1 MTDPYLRLE
10 GLSYVLP
17 DGRSLFSDL
26 DETFDQRPTGLVG
39 RNGAGKS
46 VLAQILAGQ
55 LPPTRG
61 RCLRSGSVRYLAQQ
75 VAPPAGA
82 TVASLAGV
90 RHTLD
95 ALARIEAGSCA
106 PEDFDAVGSGW
117 DVRQRLQQA
126 LDRNG
131 LGHLDA
137 AATADT
143 LSGGEAMRVALVGA
157 MLSDADFLI
166 LDEPSN
172 HLDRPA
178 RRALIDQLQQ
188 WPRGLLVL
196 SHDRALLD
204 TLPRIVE
211 LSSLGLRSYGGD
223 YTFYAQCKADE
234 RQHATDQLAQRKRE
248 RKREQR
254 SMVDQR
260 ERQARRQARGNRE
273 GKTSNQAKILLG
285 GQKARSEVSA
295 GKLRQQQAAS
305 QADLDERVREA
316 ARQVEDAAHITLH
329 GVPVARLAQV
339 AQAAHRR
346 VAELDAVALPFV
358 PGATRSVSLTVTGRQ
373 RVGVVGPNGCGKST
387 LLKTLA
393 GELAPLAGTCR
404 RSAETVYLD
413 QQLANLDPEQSV
425 LAQMRAANGTATEA
439 NLRMLLAH
447 LGLDAQKIAAPSGAL
462 SGGERLKAAL
472 ACTLYADPPPQLLL
486 LDEPSNHLDLPSAQ
500 ALEAMLRGY
509 QGALVVVSH
518 DDAFMDGL
526 ALTDRL
532 VATDE
537 GWRLD
542 AW

>member
-17 DGRSLFSDL
+17 DGRTLFSDL

-46 VLAQILAGQ
+46 VLAQMLAGQ
-55 LPPTRG
+55 LLPTRG
-61 RCLRSGSVRYLAQQ
+61 RCVRAGSVRYLAQQ
-75 VAPPAGA
+75 VAPPADA

-90 RHTLD
+90 QHTLD
-95 ALARIEAGSCA
+95 ALARIEAGSSA
-106 PEDFDAVGSGW
+106 PEDFDAVGGGW

-126 LDRNG
+126 LERSG

-137 AATADT
+137 GMTADA
-143 LSGGEAMRVALVGA
+143 LSGGEAMRVALAGA

-178 RRALIDQLQQ
+178 RHALIEQLRQ

-211 LSSLGLRSYGGD
+211 LSSLGLRSYGGNF
-223 YTFYAQCKADE
+223 TFYAQCKADE
-234 RQHATDQLAQRKRE
+234 RQHAIDQLEQRKLD
-248 RKREQR
+248 RKREQQ
-254 SMVDQR
+254 SMRDQR
-260 ERQARRQARGNRE
+260 ERQERRQARGNRE
-273 GKTSNQAKILLG
+273 GKTSNQARILLG

-305 QADLDERVREA
+305 QASLDQRVREA
-316 ARQVEDAAHITLH
+316 AQQVEDAARITMH
-329 GVPVARLAQV
+329 AVPGAQ
-339 AQAAHRR
+339 AEWAGRAAHRR

-358 PGATRSVSLTVTGRQ
+358 SGATRRISLIVTGQQ

-393 GELAPLAGTCR
+393 GQLAPLAGACR
-404 RSAETVYLD
+404 QPADTVYLD
-413 QQLANLDPEQSV
+413 QQLANLDPGQSV
-425 LAQMRAANGTATEA
+425 LAQCQAANGTSTEA

-447 LGLDAQKIAAPSGAL
+447 LGLDAQKIVAPSGAL

-500 ALEAMLRGY
+500 ALEAMLCSY

-526 ALTDRL
+526 ALTHRL
-532 VATDE
+532 AATDK
-537 GWRLD
+537 GWQLD

>member
-1 MTDPYLRLE
+1 MTDTCLRLE

-17 DGRSLFSDL
+17 DGRTLFSDL
-26 DETFDQRPTGLVG
+26 DETFDHRPTGLVG
-39 RNGAGKS
+39 RNGVGKS

-55 LPPTRG
+55 LLPTHG
-61 RCLRSGSVRYLAQQ
+61 RCLRTGSVRYLAQQ
-75 VAPPAGA
+75 VSPPGNA

-90 RHTLD
+90 QHTLD
-95 ALARIEAGSCA
+95 ALTRIEAGSTA
-106 PEDFDAVGSGW
+106 PDDFDAVGGDW

-126 LDRNG
+126 LERNG
-131 LGHLDA
+131 LSHLDA
-137 AATADT
+137 GTTADT

-178 RRALIDQLQQ
+178 RQALIEQLRQ

-204 TLPRIVE
+204 TMQRIVE
-211 LSSLGLRSYGGD
+211 LSSLGLRSYGGN
-223 YTFYAQCKADE
+223 YSFYAQCRTDE
-234 RQHATDQLAQRKRE
+234 RQHAIEQLEQRKLD
-248 RKREQR
+248 RKRQQQ
-254 SMVDQR
+254 SMRDQR
-260 ERQARRQARGNRE
+260 ERQERRQARGSRE
-273 GKTSNQAKILLG
+273 GKTANQARILLG

-305 QADLDERVREA
+305 QADLDQRVREA
-316 ARQVEDAAHITLH
+316 ARQVEDEACITLH
-329 GVPVARLAQV
+329 AVPV

-358 PGATRSVSLTVTGRQ
+358 AGATRSISLVVTGQQ

-393 GELAPLAGTCR
+393 GQLAPLAGVCR
-404 RSAETVYLD
+404 CAAETVYLD
-413 QQLANLDPEQSV
+413 QQMANLDPERSV
-425 LAQMRAANGTATEA
+425 LTQMQAANGTAAEG
-439 NLRMLLAH
+439 NLRMMLAH
-447 LGLDAQKIAAPSGAL
+447 LGLDAQKIIAPSGAL

-486 LDEPSNHLDLPSAQ
+486 LDEPSNHLDLPSTQ
-500 ALEAMLRGY
+500 ALEAMLGSY

-518 DDAFMDGL
+518 DDAFMGGL

-532 VATDE
+532 LATDA
-537 GWRLD
+537 GWQLD

>member
-55 LPPTRG
+55 LTPTRG
-61 RCLRSGSVRYLAQQ
+61 RCLRSGSVHYLAQQ
-75 VAPPAGA
+75 VSPPGDA

-90 RHTLD
+90 QPTLD
-95 ALARIEAGSCA
+95 ALARIEAGSGA
-106 PEDFDAVGSGW
+106 PEDFDVVGSDW
-117 DVRQRLQQA
+117 DMRQRLQQA
-126 LDRNG
+126 LDRSG

-137 AATADT
+137 ATTADT
-143 LSGGEAMRVALVGA
+143 LSGGEAMRVALAGA

-178 RRALIDQLQQ
+178 RRALIEQLRQ

-196 SHDRALLD
+196 SHDRTLLD
-204 TLPRIVE
+204 TMPRIVE
-211 LSSLGLRSYGGD
+211 LSSLGLRSYGGN
-223 YTFYAQCKADE
+223 YTFYAQCKTDE
-234 RQHATDQLAQRKRE
+234 HQHAVGQLEQRKLE

-254 SMVDQR
+254 SMQDQR
-260 ERQARRQARGNRE
+260 ERQARREARGNRE
-273 GKTSNQAKILLG
+273 GKASNQAAILLG

-305 QADLDERVREA
+305 QADLDQRVREA
-316 ARQVEDAAHITLH
+316 AQQVENAAHITLH
-329 GVPVARLAQV
+329 GVAV

-358 PGATRSVSLTVTGRQ
+358 SGATRNISLIVTGKQ

-393 GELAPLAGTCR
+393 GQLAPLAGAR
-404 RSAETVYLD
+404 RCSAETVYLD
-413 QQLANLDPEQSV
+413 QQLANLDPDQSV
-425 LAQMRAANGTATEA
+425 LVQMRAANCTATEA

-500 ALEAMLRGY
+500 ALETMLLGY
-509 QGALVVVSH
+509 QGALIVVSH

-532 VATDE
+532 LATDE

>member
-17 DGRSLFSDL
+17 DGRRLFSDL

-46 VLAQILAGQ
+46 VLARILAGQ
-55 LPPTRG
+55 LPATRG
-61 RCLRSGSVRYLAQQ
+61 RCLRSGSVRYLPQQ
-75 VAPPAGA
+75 VAPPADA

-90 RHTLD
+90 QHTLD
-95 ALARIEAGSCA
+95 ALARIEAGSSA
-106 PEDFDAVGSGW
+106 PDDFYTVGSGW

-131 LGHLDA
+131 LGHLGA
-137 AATADT
+137 ATTADT
-143 LSGGEAMRVALVGA
+143 LSGGEAMRVALIGA
-157 MLSDADFLI
+157 MLSEADFLI

-211 LSSLGLRSYGGD
+211 LSSLGLRSYGGN

-234 RQHATDQLAQRKRE
+234 RQHAIDQLDQRKRE
-248 RKREQR
+248 RRREQR
-254 SMVDQR
+254 SMQDQR

-273 GKTSNQAKILLG
+273 GKAANQAKILLG

-295 GKLRQQQAAS
+295 GKLRLQQAAS
-305 QADLDERVREA
+305 QADLDRRVREA
-316 ARQVEDAAHITLH
+316 AQQVEDAVHITLH
-329 GVPVARLAQV
+329 GVPVAQGP
-339 AQAAHRR
+339 QAAHRR
-346 VAELDAVALPFV
+346 LAELDAVALPFV
-358 PGATRSVSLTVTGRQ
+358 VGATRSISLTVTARQ

-393 GELAPLAGTCR
+393 GQFAPLAGTCR
-404 RSAETVYLD
+404 RSAGTVYLD

-425 LAQMRAANGTATEA
+425 LAQMQAANCTAAEA
-439 NLRMLLAH
+439 NLRMLLAQ

-462 SGGERLKAAL
+462 SGGERLKASL

-486 LDEPSNHLDLPSAQ
+486 LDEPSNHLDLQSAQ
-500 ALEAMLRGY
+500 ALETMLRGY

-518 DDAFMDGL
+518 DDVFMDGL

-532 VATDE
+532 LATDE

>member
-26 DETFDQRPTGLVG
+26 DEIFDLRPTGLVG

-46 VLAQILAGQ
+46 LLAQILAGQ

-61 RCLRSGSVRYLAQQ
+61 RCVRSGSVRYLAQQ
-75 VAPPAGA
+75 ASPRGDA
-82 TVASLAGV
+82 TVAELAGV
-90 RHTLD
+90 QSMLD
-95 ALARIEAGSCA
+95 ALARIEAGSSA
-106 PEDFDAVGSGW
+106 PEDFDAVGNGW

-137 AATADT
+137 ATTADT

-188 WPRGLLVL
+188 WPRGLLVV

-204 TLPRIVE
+204 TLKRIVE
-211 LSSLGLRSYGGD
+211 LSSLGLRSYGGN

-234 RQHATDQLAQRKRE
+234 RQHAIDQLAQRKLE
-248 RKREQR
+248 RKREQQ
-254 SMVDQR
+254 SMLDQR

-285 GQKARSEVSA
+285 GQKARSEVST
-295 GKLRQQQAAS
+295 GKLRQQQAAN
-305 QADLDERVREA
+305 QADLDQRVRDA
-316 ARQVEDAAHITLH
+316 AQQVEDAAHITLH
-329 GVPVARLAQV
+329 GVPVAQA
-339 AQAAHRR
+339 AQAPHRR

-358 PGATRSVSLTVTGRQ
+358 SGATRSISLTVTGKQ

-393 GELAPLAGTCR
+393 GQMAPLAGACR
-404 RSAETVYLD
+404 CPAETVYLD
-413 QQLANLDPEQSV
+413 QQLANLDPQRSV
-425 LAQMRAANGTATEA
+425 LAQLQAANGTSTEA

-486 LDEPSNHLDLPSAQ
+486 LDEPSNHLDLPSAH

-509 QGALVVVSH
+509 QCALIVVSH

-526 ALTDRL
+526 ALTHRL
-532 VATDE
+532 LATDD

>member
-17 DGRSLFSDL
+17 DGRTLFSDL
-26 DETFDQRPTGLVG
+26 DEIFDRRPTGLVG

-55 LPPTRG
+55 LLPTRG
-61 RCLRSGSVRYLAQQ
+61 RCLRFGSVCYLAQQ
-75 VAPPAGA
+75 VSPPGDA
-82 TVASLAGV
+82 TVAGLAGV
-90 RHTLD
+90 QHTLD
-95 ALARIEAGSCA
+95 ALARIEAGSSA
-106 PEDFDAVGSGW
+106 PEDFDAVGAGW

-126 LDRNG
+126 LERSG
-131 LGHLDA
+131 LGHLDPA
-137 AATADT
+137 TTADT

-178 RRALIDQLQQ
+178 RWALIEQLQQ

-204 TLPRIVE
+204 TMPRIVE
-211 LSSLGLRSYGGD
+211 LSSLGLRSYGGN
-223 YTFYAQCKADE
+223 YTFYAQCKTDE
-234 RQHATDQLAQRKRE
+234 QQHAIGQLEQRKLE

-260 ERQARRQARGNRE
+260 ERQARRHARGNRE

-305 QADLDERVREA
+305 QTDLDQRVRNA
-316 ARQVEDAAHITLH
+316 AQQVEDAAHITLH
-329 GVPVARLAQV
+329 GVPVAQV
-339 AQAAHRR
+339 GQVAHRR

-358 PGATRSVSLTVTGRQ
+358 SGATRSVSLIVTGKQ

-393 GELAPLAGTCR
+393 GQLAPLAGACR
-404 RSAETVYLD
+404 RSAETIYLD
-413 QQLANLDPEQSV
+413 QQLANVDPAQSV
-425 LAQMRAANGTATEA
+425 LAQMQAANGTATEA

-462 SGGERLKAAL
+462 SGGEQLKAAL

-509 QGALVVVSH
+509 KGALIVVSH
-518 DDAFMDGL
+518 DDAFLDGL

-532 VATDE
+532 LATDE
-537 GWRLD
+537 GWQLD